1 MAREFGVER
10 YNDILPTAK
19 LKAIATEQAAS
30 YQTAAPFPHI
40 YLDNLFPEAMLDA
53 VAAEFPEPDDPSWF
67 RFHNP
72 REIKLASQGDERLGP
87 NARALINNLN
97 SGTFIAFLEQLTGIE
112 GPIPDPHLEGGG
124 MHQILPG
131 GKLSVHIDF
140 NRHTRL
146 NLERRLNVLIYL
158 NRDWD
163 ESYGGHFELWNR
175 EMTRSEVKILPLF
188 NRMALFSTS
197 EISWH
202 GHPNPLTCPPGRS
215 RRSIA
220 LYYYTVGR
228 PEAERAAEHSTVFHD
243 RPGESLFTDQ
253 PPLAERLRA
262 VAKDWV
268 PPAIARRIGRSG

>member
-1 MAREFGVER
+1 MASTVGFER
-10 YNDILPTAK
+10 YNEVLPVAK
-19 LKAIATEQAAS
+19 LTAIAAEQAS
-30 YQTAAPFPHI
+30 NYQSAAPFPHI
-40 YLDNLFPEAMLDA
+40 YLDNVFPEAVLDA
-53 VAAEFPEPDDPSWF
+53 VVNEFPEPGDPSWHQF
-67 RFHNP
+67 NNP
-72 REIKLASQGDERLGP
+72 REIKLASKGDDRLGP
-87 NARALINNLN
+87 NARAFITNLN
-97 SGTFIAFLEQLTGIE
+97 SGVFIEFLERLTGIK
-112 GPIPDPHLEGGG
+112 GLIPDPHLAGGG

-140 NRHTRL
+140 NRHERL
-146 NLERRLNVLIYL
+146 NLERRLNVLVYL

-175 EMTRSEVKILPLF
+175 DMTRAEVRILPLF

-202 GHPNPLTCPPGRS
+202 GHPNPLTCPPGRA

-228 PEAERAAEHSTVFHD
+228 PEAEQAAEHSTVFVE
-243 RPGESLFTDQ
+243 RPGELLFTDK
-253 PPLAERLRA
+253 PPLRERLKS

-268 PPAIARRIGRSG
+268 PPIVSRALGRSQ